1 MLGNFGEC
9 PSQLV
14 TTPKTGAGDPIP
26 EGGLS
31 IGPGSVS
38 VKDSAV
44 LSVTGT
50 DNFTGTL
57 SFHICGPTLNTCDT
71 GGVAAGSSTVTAN
84 GTYTSDPVTV
94 TSAGRYCW
102 RGDFVSGT
110 PGVPNSSDSSE
121 GECFFVAPKQP
132 TISTQASANVALNSP
147 VHDTATLAGTAN
159 QPGTPNVI
167 NPTTAGGP
175 GGGSITFKL
184 YGPSA
189 TAVCTDA
196 NLVYTSPTPIAV
208 SGDGNYVS
216 GNFTPT
222 VVGTYRW
229 IASYTGDPPNTL
241 GVSGACTDAN
251 ESVVVSNSSLT
262 TTPKTGAGADIPN
275 RSRSVPAP
283 SR

>member
-1 MLGNFGEC
+1 M
-9 PSQLV
+9 
-14 TTPKTGAGDPIP
+14 
-26 EGGLS
+26 
-31 IGPGSVS
+31 
-38 VKDSAV
+38 KDSARLTV
-44 LSVTGT
+44 SGATT
-50 DNFTGTL
+50 WTGTL
-57 SFHICGPTLNTCDT
+57 AFFLCKVDSPGLCAT
-71 GGVAAGSSTVTAN
+71 GGTASGSQTVNQSTTFPVLSDAA
-84 GTYTSDPVTV
+84 TV

-102 RGDFVSGT
+102 RGEFTSAT
-110 PGVPNSSDSSE
+110 PGVPNSTDATA
-121 GECFFVAPKQP
+121 GECFTVAPKQP

-175 GGGSITFKL
+175 AGGSITFKL

-275 RSRSVPAP
+275 PFSIGPAP